1 MENKMTAKAFAMN
14 VLNGIATGAVVVLIP
29 GALLSE
35 LVKTL
40 VPSMPFLAPLV
51 WGLGMSNSVMGLVCG
66 FMVGLNFKFNPI
78 QAASLGLATLFG
90 SGAISAKGGAIIM
103 AGTGDIINMM
113 LTAAIGAL
121 IILWVG
127 NGLKAYTILVIPPLM
142 MLVTGLI
149 GRFTLPYVSMI
160 TKVIGVGVAQLL
172 YLQPIIM
179 CILLAVVFGILIVSP
194 ITTVGIALAISL
206 SGVGSGA
213 ANLGICATGF
223 GFAILGWSVNSHG
236 TALAHFIGSPKI
248 SMPVVVK
255 NPKTL
260 LPLISSAALCGIL
273 AEIFHI
279 QGTPMSAGFGFS
291 GLVGPINHLN
301 LVSGGWSIG
310 NILVTL
316 LIFVL
321 APVAFGF
328 LFKHVFMNILHVVTP
343 EDYKL
348 DI

>member
-1 MENKMTAKAFAMN
+1 MENKLSAKVFAMN

-35 LVKTL
+35 LVKAL
-40 VPSMPFLAPLV
+40 IPHMPFLAPLA
-51 WGLGMSNSVMGLVCG
+51 WGLGMSNAVMGLVCG

-78 QAASLGLATLFG
+78 QSASLGLATLFASG
-90 SGAISAKGGAIIM
+90 SISTHKGMLMM

-113 LTAAIGAL
+113 LTAAIGAAV
-121 IILWVG
+121 ILWVG

-142 MLVTGLI
+142 MLMVGLI
-149 GRFTLPYVSMI
+149 GRFLLPYVSMI
-160 TKVIGVGVAQLL
+160 TKVIGIGTAQLL
-172 YLQPIIM
+172 HLQPIIM
-179 CILLAVVFGILIVSP
+179 CILLAIVFGVLIVSP

-223 GFAILGWSVNSHG
+223 AFAILGWTVNSHG

-248 SMPVVVK
+248 SMPIVVK

-260 LPLISSAALCGIL
+260 LPIISSAACCGL
-273 AEIFHI
+273 VAQLFNI

-301 LVSGGWSIG
+301 LAKGGWSLM
-310 NILVTL
+310 NLLVTILV
-316 LIFVL
+316 FVI

-328 LFKHVFMNILHVVTP
+328 LFKHIFMNVLHLVKA